1 MYSLIAA
8 QLFVSRNLYKNFF
21 IVKPSLRL
29 SMGSISKSFSLYVV
43 LFLTLVLSITSMT
56 NAQITS
62 SYGNHSDI
70 NTTAFTLTIYSPDN
84 QTYTS
89 ILPLNFSI
97 DWTAYPVFELP
108 SPPAPIPNGVYSY
121 TIDNNPT
128 VYVNSNQS
136 SSDVFYA
143 NFTVNPSF
151 SYLLNISNLTNG
163 QHKIVITAS
172 LYGRGFF
179 YFSASSSP
187 IQFLVQNPTPTPT
200 PTPTPANQLVTASY
214 VFVIAIIVAAI
225 GVSLLLYRRHRK
237 TANLSQYA

>member
-1 MYSLIAA
+1 
-8 QLFVSRNLYKNFF
+8 
-21 IVKPSLRL
+21 
-29 SMGSISKSFSLYVV
+29 MGSISKSFSLLIV
-43 LFLTLVLSITSMT
+43 LFLTVALSITSIT

-70 NTTAFTLTIYSPDN
+70 NTTAFTLSIYSPARY
-84 QTYTS
+84 QTYS
-89 ILPLNFSI
+89 IIVPLNFSI

-187 IQFLVQNPTPTPT
+187 IQFSVQNPTPTPT
-200 PTPTPANQLVTASY
+200 PTSTSVSSGSNS
-214 VFVIAIIVAAI
+214 
-225 GVSLLLYRRHRK
+225 SLLLIAVVVIAFLLAIIIFLLLYMRK
-237 TANLSQYA
+237 RKPINQVSEHNE